1 MFDLE
6 DSVSA
11 LEKGQARRNW
21 SSLSD
26 SSVRT
31 GTCVRMNALAS
42 VWGVEDLSTLLS
54 AKVEPELIFMP
65 KAESPATI
73 SLLGDILEDAR
84 VKTRIVALIET
95 PIGVG
100 NAMAI
105 ASASPKLAAL
115 AFGAADYSLALGTE
129 MGWELMLPARTTIVM
144 AAKAVGLAV
153 IDSPTF
159 DLQNDLQ
166 LEEDCQRAKA
176 MGFTAKF
183 AVHPRQV
190 DTINAHFRPDEAAI
204 EWAAKV
210 MDATS
215 TCRTNITTLDGMMIG
230 PPFVKRAQLI
240 LAAKELDR

>member
-1 MFDLE
+1 
-6 DSVSA
+6 
-11 LEKGQARRNW
+11 
-21 SSLSD
+21 
-26 SSVRT
+26 
-31 GTCVRMNALAS
+31 MNALAS

-105 ASASPKLAAL
+105 ASASPTLAAL